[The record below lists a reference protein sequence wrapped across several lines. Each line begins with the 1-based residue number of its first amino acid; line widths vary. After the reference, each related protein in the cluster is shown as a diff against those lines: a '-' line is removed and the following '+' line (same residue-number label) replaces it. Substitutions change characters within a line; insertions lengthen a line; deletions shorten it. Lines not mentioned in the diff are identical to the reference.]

1 MENASTVQKNGKKL
15 TQEEKNNIFEKLNA
29 EVKIKFNNDEIIG
42 FNPFKVCCS
51 IPAKFTLKNYTNG
64 KKIEWREEFE
74 FKNYILRN
82 GVETNNIKYL
92 EEADIKTSHLQLNLE
107 L

>member
-1 MENASTVQKNGKKL
+1 MENASTVQNGKKL
-15 TQEEKNNIFEKLNA
+15 TQKEKNKIFEKLNA